1 MKTWSVIFLFSL
13 MLSSCGGNSS
23 SSQSEECSYYN
34 KRVRKEA
41 FTGVKTQAI
50 QSFEQ
55 SQAQCSSS
63 SGGLDIGQA
72 LTSGAGL
79 NSQSTTECVAR
90 QLREFRKTRSCK

>member
-13 MLSSCGGNSS
+13 ILSGCGGSPF
-23 SSQSEECSYYN
+23 QSEECSYYN
-34 KRVRKEA
+34 KMLGKEV

-55 SQAQCSSS
+55 SQTQCSS
-63 SGGLDIGQA
+63 GGVDIGQV

-79 NSQSTTECVAR
+79 NSQSTTECVLQ
-90 QLREFRKTRSCK
+90 QLRGFGKTHNCK